1 MHTQV
6 CIGLDIAHFPPLMY
20 GFIMQQIVVK
30 WRVQVLVLADILSR
44 QQGCIQFLQVTNLI
58 WLCVE
63 SDVLVCTLCPPASSS
78 VHRVFIVCYPVGL
91 YSEIGGQL
99 ALFSG
104 MAGGVTQLMF
114 SADGNYLF
122 SGCRKVSQN
131 WCLLCLPGKPCCTEQ
146 FVNAASHTYGACSNE
161 QWPLLNLRMCV
172 MYLRLFLNVCR
183 SVWCYLLY
191 GTVHGKGNNSVSW
204 LTVFWKLTSLFVN
217 FGG

>member
-1 MHTQV
+1 MTTRLYTYCTIFASHK
-6 CIGLDIAHFPPLMY
+6 LNM
-20 GFIMQQIVVK
+20 
-30 WRVQVLVLADILSR
+30 
-44 QQGCIQFLQVTNLI
+44 
-58 WLCVE
+58 
-63 SDVLVCTLCPPASSS
+63 TLCWIRCAHMYTVPSCLKLCASCLY
-78 VHRVFIVCYPVGL
+78 VCYTVGL

-131 WCLLCLPGKPCCTEQ
+131 CCLLCLPGKPCCSEQ

-172 MYLRLFLNVCR
+172 MYLRLLLNVCR

-191 GTVHGKGNNSVSW
+191 STVRGKGNNSVSW
-204 LTVFWKLTSLFVN
+204 LTVFWKSTSLFVN